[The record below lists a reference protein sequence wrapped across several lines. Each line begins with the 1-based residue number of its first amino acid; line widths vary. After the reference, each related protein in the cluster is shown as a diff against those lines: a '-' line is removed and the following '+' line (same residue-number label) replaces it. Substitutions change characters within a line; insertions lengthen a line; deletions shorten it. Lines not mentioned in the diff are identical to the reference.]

1 MWRNPWE
8 RNKLIRELG
17 YRWEWTNERPA
28 TGIRFGIECTDGTKD
43 EACSIIVS
51 STNDKPEDRILGA
64 EKDYTHTACMTSHTN
79 PIQKPSTK
87 SKAWRVKELSYL
99 DSCYFLTSLFFYILT
114 HLMDVI
120 IFLSEY
126 HLGDHTFGLAECMWS
141 ILDHCVTSG
150 LRQGWSTKEISSVC
164 KRDYFKRCIKVFI
177 LSSLFVYVLLFSS
190 HPPSLRSW
198 NSPDKVSVAL
208 QLAFCGLL
216 K

>member
-43 EACSIIVS
+43 EACSIIAS

-99 DSCYFLTSLFFYILT
+99 DSCYFLTSLFFYI
-114 HLMDVI
+114 
-120 IFLSEY
+120 FLY
-126 HLGDHTFGLAECMWS
+126 H
-141 ILDHCVTSG
+141 TSHRCDY
-150 LRQGWSTKEISSVC
+150 LSQRISSWGSYLWTRRVHVINT
-164 KRDYFKRCIKVFI
+164 R
-177 LSSLFVYVLLFSS
+177 
-190 HPPSLRSW
+190 SLRYVRLETGLI
-198 NSPDKVSVAL
+198 NEGNIERL
-208 QLAFCGLL
+208 QARLF
-216 K
+216 